1 MLGKKSLRAASRAL
15 SNCISIF
22 SHISSLVWWWHKTK
36 ITSAHEIYFLSC
48 WEGFHFLVRKFRLT
62 PFESLEALFATFEYT
77 ASILWRIRGNKE
89 WGALM
94 RWKHLTLTHSRCRGW
109 LEFVNWYLVSR
120 YKWLCFSTFPPCRRS
135 TISTCTM
142 CQHVWHFQAILKF
155 GMQKKSLISPNKVIR
170 VLDACTIF
178 ATLWAHLQPVCLLW
192 GVCPTSCSPGY
203 SNIETNNCQETA
215 PTTTPPHRAASH
227 PHSYD

>member
-1 MLGKKSLRAASRAL
+1 MEPECWIIPTLKSYHKILCCSVTRRIFVDNKKMTNVGMLGKKSLRAASRAL

-142 CQHVWHFQAILKF
+142 SPHVRHFQAFYEIWNAEK
-155 GMQKKSLISPNKVIR
+155 IP
-170 VLDACTIF
+170 
-178 ATLWAHLQPVCLLW
+178 HLSQ
-192 GVCPTSCSPGY
+192 
-203 SNIETNNCQETA
+203 
-215 PTTTPPHRAASH
+215 
-227 PHSYD
+227 